1 MKKVIISAI
10 VLMISSCTIPNKIY
24 YSKNVK
30 KSIHNLEQMQSW
42 LHEDFAHGAIEREV
56 ANNYMVVIINTKC
69 SLYKKIKEKHTDCT
83 D

>member
-10 VLMISSCTIPNKIY
+10 VLMISSCMTPNKIY
-24 YSKNVK
+24 YSKNIK

-56 ANNYMVVIINTKC
+56 ANNYMVVYTK
-69 SLYKKIKEKHTDCT
+69 SKS
-83 D
+83 